1 MTIAGDGAC
10 EKTYRPIVSDF
21 KLSIGTGDSGGR
33 TASAA
38 TECMCMLLLLR
49 VLPDGWP
56 DVVAVRKAFRY
67 GLYFRPK
74 VKSKSPRGK
83 YKLIVGTI
91 EQKQLLFQEGQR
103 NEFLAR
109 WSHHIH
115 NAIVPTVPKYS
126 NKFCEDYNFYSK
138 IKSCTD

>member
-1 MTIAGDGAC
+1 M
-10 EKTYRPIVSDF
+10 VSDF

-83 YKLIVGTI
+83 CKLIVGTI
-91 EQKQLLFQEGQR
+91 EQKQLLSRKVREMNFWQGGHIT
-103 NEFLAR
+103 LA
-109 WSHHIH
+109 S
-115 NAIVPTVPKYS
+115 
-126 NKFCEDYNFYSK
+126 
-138 IKSCTD
+138 